1 MLESSDRESILKRA
15 RRVELKSRRL
25 VARALSGSA
34 RSVFRG
40 SGIEFD
46 SVREYSYGDD
56 VRALDWNV
64 TARAGRPFIKQF
76 VTTRERDILIVLDR
90 SSSLD
95 FGSRGRTKTEVAL
108 ELLAVIA
115 FIAGR
120 GRERIGLAEIGV
132 RDGAWI
138 EPNRGLE
145 WPKRLTAL
153 ALEPTQGDE
162 PIDWNALGLRL
173 SHALKQSTLL
183 FLISDF
189 QELPDVLA
197 LRRIAFRHEVVA
209 ARIFDPRELEL
220 VGSHPIHCFDRE
232 AGRSFWLDLGSERER
247 REFQAAAREHRVAT
261 ERAFDS
267 TSIQR
272 FDLSTRDERFETFFQ
287 FLERR
292 RQGAR

>member
-1 MLESSDRESILKRA
+1 MLEPSARESILKRA

-46 SVREYSYGDD
+46 SVREYCYGDD
-56 VRALDWNV
+56 VRAIDWNV
-64 TARAGRPFIKQF
+64 TARASRPFIKQF
-76 VTTRERDILIVLDR
+76 VTTRERDILVVLDR
-90 SSSLD
+90 SSSLA
-95 FGSRGRTKTEVAL
+95 FGSRGRTKAEVAL

-132 RDGAWI
+132 RDGVWV
-138 EPNRGLE
+138 EPRRGVE

-153 ALEPTQGDE
+153 ALEPTDGDD

-173 SHALKQSTLL
+173 SQALKQSALL

-209 ARIFDPRELEL
+209 ARIHDPRELEL
-220 VGSHPIHCFDRE
+220 DGSHPIHCVDRE
-232 AGRSFWLDLGSERER
+232 LGRSFWLDPGSERER
-247 REFQAAAREHRVAT
+247 HEFRAAAREHRLAT
-261 ERAFDS
+261 ERAFDGAS
-267 TSIQR
+267 VDR
-272 FDLSTRDERFETFFQ
+272 FDLSTVDERFESFFQ

-292 RQGAR
+292 RRGVR